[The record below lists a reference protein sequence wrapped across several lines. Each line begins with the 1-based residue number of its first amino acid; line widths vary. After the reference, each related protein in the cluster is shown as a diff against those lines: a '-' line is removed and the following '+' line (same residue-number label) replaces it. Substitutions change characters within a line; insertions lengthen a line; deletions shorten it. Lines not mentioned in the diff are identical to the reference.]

1 MSGQSKDKRQKAKDF
16 DILGRLI
23 ETTSAEPDP
32 RKEKAGPTSPALWFL
47 GNAASDNLALSNP
60 ADPPGPTIQPRYDWE
75 LGTEN

>member
-47 GNAASDNLALSNP
+47 GNAASDNLP
-60 ADPPGPTIQPRYDWE
+60 
-75 LGTEN
+75 